1 MSRLLIIEDQENV
14 RRMLAMHFE
23 GEGFDVSTAADGDE
37 GVRQFLALRPDA
49 IICDVRMPKRDG
61 YDVLYTVREEDSQ
74 VPFLMVTAHGDVA
87 GAVRAM
93 REGASDYTLKPFNID
108 ELTFTLNRLLHLS
121 QVEAENL
128 RLKEELKRETG
139 HALVGQSTAL
149 KQAYSM
155 VEKVAPTPST
165 VLLVGETGVGK
176 ELFARAVHDK
186 SPRARGPFVAVNCGA
201 IPETLFESELFGHR
215 KGSFTDADRDRKGRF
230 EEADRGTLFLDEI
243 GELPL
248 SLQPKLLR
256 VLEAGEIQKIGE
268 NQPRR
273 VDVRLVAATN
283 RNLKQMVSQGGF
295 REDLFFR
302 LNVFP
307 VTLPPLR
314 DRQEDIPLLAHYF
327 LERYSR
333 EFRRPCPPLDE
344 KTMAALC
351 AHPWPGNV
359 RELSNTMERL
369 ALLYDGS
376 PVENLVPKATATS
389 LETLNIPTPVVIS
402 PDTYK
407 ETLHRAQELVE
418 RTLIQRALD
427 QSGQSKIKAAKLLG
441 IGERTLFYKL
451 KELGLGHE

>member
-1 MSRLLIIEDQENV
+1 
-14 RRMLAMHFE
+14 
-23 GEGFDVSTAADGDE
+23 
-37 GVRQFLALRPDA
+37 
-49 IICDVRMPKRDG
+49 
-61 YDVLYTVREEDSQ
+61 
-74 VPFLMVTAHGDVA
+74 
-87 GAVRAM
+87 
-93 REGASDYTLKPFNID
+93 
-108 ELTFTLNRLLHLS
+108 
-121 QVEAENL
+121 
-128 RLKEELKRETG
+128 
-139 HALVGQSTAL
+139 
-149 KQAYSM
+149 M

-186 SPRARGPFVAVNCGA
+186 SPRAKGPFVAVNCGA

-268 NQPRR
+268 NLPRR

-283 RNLKQMVSQGGF
+283 RNLKQMVSKGSF

-314 DRQEDIPLLAHYF
+314 DRQEDIPLLARYF
-327 LERYSR
+327 LERYAR

-344 KTMAALC
+344 KTMAAL
-351 AHPWPGNV
+351 AGHPWPGNV

-376 PVENLVPKATATS
+376 PVENLVPKATLSS
-389 LETLNIPTPVVIS
+389 LENLNIPAPAVLS

-407 ETLHRAQELVE
+407 ETLHKAQELVE

-427 QSGQSKIKAAKLLG
+427 QSGQSKIKAAKMLG